1 MLRLL
6 NGIRVLD
13 FTTVVLGPYA
23 TQILGDLGA
32 DVVKVEPLAGDVFRY
47 VRPGRSDRM
56 GANFI
61 NCNRNKRSIAIDLA
75 TPEGKETVKQLVANA
90 DVVVHNMR
98 PKSADKLG
106 IGFEALKAVKPDLV
120 YCYASGF
127 GQAGP
132 NADEPAYD
140 DTIQALCGLAYLNA
154 NANGEPRFLP
164 TIVADKVGGLHLA
177 ISVLAALASRNRDN
191 AAICIEAPMYESLVS
206 FLLLEQLAGASYQP
220 PIGGTGYERLR
231 SPYRKPFPTADGFIG
246 IIPYTTSH
254 WVRFFELVGRDDMK
268 TDKRVTDPTARSRSI
283 DDLYAMI
290 ESATPARTTAEWL
303 TLLRARDIPCAVV
316 NRLDDLFDDPHLN
329 AVGMFTHFEH
339 PSEGPMRSVRT
350 PFNIE
355 GAARQDDLPAPGLSG
370 SARQILAEA
379 GVAETEI
386 ERLFTSGVVASGT
399 NDGEAV

>member
-6 NGIRVLD
+6 NGIRILD

-32 DVVKVEPLAGDVFRY
+32 DVIKVEPLTGDVFRY
-47 VRPGRSDRM
+47 VRPGRSDSM

-75 TPEGKETVKQLVANA
+75 TPAGKAAVKKLVAKA

-106 IGFEALKAVKPDLV
+106 IGFEDLKAVKPDLV

-127 GQAGP
+127 GQEGP

-177 ISVLAALASRNRDN
+177 ISVLAGLASRNRGD
-191 AAICIEAPMYESLVS
+191 AATCIEAPMYESLVS
-206 FLLLEQLAGASYQP
+206 FLLVEQLAGASYQP
-220 PIGGTGYERLR
+220 PMGGTGYERLR
-231 SPYRKPFPTADGFIG
+231 SPYRKPFPTADGFVG
-246 IIPYTTSH
+246 IIPYTTTH
-254 WVRFFELVGRDDMK
+254 WIRFFELIGREDMK

-290 ESATPARTTAEWL
+290 ESATPTRTTDEWL
-303 TLLRARDIPCAVV
+303 QLLRARDIPCAAV
-316 NRLDDLFDDPHLN
+316 NRLDDLFHDPHLN
-329 AVGMFTHFEH
+329 AVGMFNRFTH
-339 PSEGPMRSVRT
+339 PSEGEMLSVRT
-350 PFNIE
+350 PFNVTGAS
-355 GAARQDDLPAPGLSG
+355 GAADLPAPGLSG
-370 SARQILAEA
+370 DAREILDEA
-379 GVAETEI
+379 GLGDEEI
-386 ERLFTSGVVASGT
+386 EALFRDGTVAANTKAEG
-399 NDGEAV
+399 AQ